1 LAEGGL
7 IKGSFWISLKAMI
20 CQLIS
25 RVLDPSTPFALVVD
39 DGTETEVIERLL
51 RIGFNNILGYNGFNM
66 KEWKGETF
74 KPLLRT
80 YETIESTKKTLFIDV
95 RNKPEWE
102 EGGVFENALL
112 LALPDLKKS
121 KIDLVIKM
129 IDKHPEADVIV
140 HCKTG
145 MRARL
150 ATSILCNHLTCQIS
164 VLNEV
169 FEKLP
174 EKGAKFVPY
183 KAN

>member
-1 LAEGGL
+1 M

-25 RVLDPSTPFALVVD
+25 RVLDPSTHFALVVD

-80 YETIESTKKTLFIDV
+80 YETIESTKKTIFIDV

-112 LALPDLKKS
+112 LSLPDFKN
-121 KIDLVIKM
+121 KIDLVI
-129 IDKHPEADVIV
+129 
-140 HCKTG
+140 
-145 MRARL
+145 
-150 ATSILCNHLTCQIS
+150 
-164 VLNEV
+164 
-169 FEKLP
+169 
-174 EKGAKFVPY
+174 
-183 KAN
+183 